1 MKVTM
6 RDLDSNIL
14 EKLNVL
20 DNVAKT
26 YDEKHPDGFV
36 SYGPNGF
43 YFKKTNDTFLKKVFD
58 ENEIVSLEQSL
69 HSNASNIL
77 SSELVDFRA
86 DNKTNIAT
94 KAFLFKTP
102 FTYKKDLGSKIL
114 NYKSFDSV
122 IYTLNYDGC
131 LYKIS
136 EDSEST
142 NVDILKIL
150 EENFNLAKKIY
161 ANDLLDFDIL
171 DADTVILATSNFG
184 VYKVHVSKKEIELL
198 FVAERVRKIKIT
210 YTKSLFVLTDDFC
223 AQYDIATGNRIEKYS
238 NIVNRHQLPLDAV
251 RVNGDIFVLGT
262 PIGISNLDNILHL
275 WKLDEEKISYN
286 CVDSK
291 IERFHL
297 DNRYQIMFIAY
308 DEHCVYIS
316 GLFNDNPFVLSVD
329 RNTLRVTKK
338 FVYTSLTLNEYTDF
352 RAIDGKFVIL
362 SKNMVYILNENSI
375 EERLQLESDC
385 SRIKILNGE
394 VVAISGSNL
403 VKFQLTKFSTAS
415 DSLLYNILNSD
426 EPCNNLDILIKNVG
440 RSERVTLIDGNTG
453 KEIQASY
460 YLLYKGNA
468 VLKLMNCKSTN
479 IILKL
484 AVTVSSNVEGI
495 VVRKNRMFL
504 R

>member
-69 HSNASNIL
+69 HSNAANIL

-86 DNKTNIAT
+86 DNKANTAT
-94 KAFLFKTP
+94 KSFLFKTP
-102 FTYKKDLGSKIL
+102 FTYKKDLGSKITH
-114 NYKSFDSV
+114 YKSFDNIV
-122 IYTLNYDGC
+122 YTLNADGC
-131 LYKIS
+131 LHR
-136 EDSEST
+136 
-142 NVDILKIL
+142 VDGNNEMASVSILKIL

-161 ANDLLDFDIL
+161 TGDIVDFDIL
-171 DADTVILATSNFG
+171 DADTVILATANFG
-184 VYKVHVSKKEIELL
+184 VYKVHISKKEVELL

-210 YTKSLFVLTDDFC
+210 YTKTLFVLTDDFC
-223 AQYDIATGNRIEKYS
+223 AQYDINTGNRIEKYS
-238 NIVNRHQLPLDAV
+238 NIANRRQLPLDAV
-251 RVNGDIFVLGT
+251 RVDGDIFVLGA
-262 PIGISNLDNILHL
+262 PVGIFNLDNIIHL
-275 WKLDEEKISYN
+275 WKLDAEKISYN
-286 CVDSK
+286 CADSK
-291 IERFHL
+291 IERFQL

-308 DEHCVYIS
+308 DENYVYLS
-316 GLFNDNPFVLSVD
+316 GLFKDSPFVLNLD
-329 RNTLRVTKK
+329 RKTLRVVKTKI
-338 FVYTSLTLNEYTDF
+338 YTALTLDEYTDF
-352 RAIDGKFVIL
+352 RAIDGKFVVL
-362 SKNMVYILNENSI
+362 SKNMLYILNSNSI
-375 EERLQLESDC
+375 EERLQLDADC
-385 SRIKILNGE
+385 SRVKILNGE
-394 VVAISGSNL
+394 VVAISGSCL
-403 VKFQLTKFSTAS
+403 VKFQLTKFSTAV
-415 DSLLYNILNSD
+415 DTLTYNILNTE
-426 EPCNNLDILIKNVG
+426 EPCNNLDILIKNAG
-440 RSERVTLIDGNTG
+440 RAERVTLIDGSTG
-453 KEIQASY
+453 REIQASY

-484 AVTVSSNVEGI
+484 AVTTTSNVEGI